1 MSAFDTFFIQFV
13 GTKGKTLHTHST
25 LLDDQLVDQIRA
37 LKTAHKSKQ
46 NTLTFLAL
54 WGSLEA
60 VNRLEQ
66 LVKMPYWKRAS
77 IVVGSTLL
85 VNRLIKPVNDYL
97 SVNQQLKTLME
108 GQPVFE
114 NKRDV
119 VELDKAFFFLDDDN
133 NYEPSLL
140 HHGS

>member
-97 SVNQQLKTLME
+97 SVN
-108 GQPVFE
+108 
-114 NKRDV
+114 
-119 VELDKAFFFLDDDN
+119 
-133 NYEPSLL
+133 
-140 HHGS
+140 